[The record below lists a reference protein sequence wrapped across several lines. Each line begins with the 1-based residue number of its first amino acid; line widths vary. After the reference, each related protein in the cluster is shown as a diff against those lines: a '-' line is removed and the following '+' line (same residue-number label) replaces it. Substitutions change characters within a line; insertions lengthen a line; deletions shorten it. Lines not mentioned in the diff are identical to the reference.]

1 MRELAGSIVPV
12 VTPFTADGGV
22 DLDTFAALMD
32 WHARAGSHGVVITG
46 TSGEPSVLTV
56 AERGALVRTA
66 VEVAAGRLTV
76 VAATGSQS
84 LADTLELSAVA
95 ERAGADALLVVTPYY
110 IKPPQDGLLAYFDTV
125 AGSVD
130 LPMLIYHI
138 PGRTGVQM
146 APTTVAR
153 LSEIRPTVVG
163 MKHAS
168 TDLEYLSE
176 LFSRLSPGFRVFAG
190 LEEHGFSMLALGAVG
205 VMNAVGNIA
214 PDMVAQLCD
223 AMAAGSLAHA
233 RALHYQ
239 LLELNRAIF
248 WETNPIPIKYL
259 MVRLGLLPANAHR
272 LPMTPAG
279 PELMRRLDDLLQR
292 TEWLTGA
299 DVRSAGFC
307 TAG

>member
-1 MRELAGSIVPV
+1 
-12 VTPFTADGGV
+12 
-22 DLDTFAALMD
+22 
-32 WHARAGSHGVVITG
+32 
-46 TSGEPSVLTV
+46 
-56 AERGALVRTA
+56 
-66 VEVAAGRLTV
+66 
-76 VAATGSQS
+76 
-84 LADTLELSAVA
+84 
-95 ERAGADALLVVTPYY
+95 
-110 IKPPQDGLLAYFDTV
+110 
-125 AGSVD
+125 
-130 LPMLIYHI
+130 
-138 PGRTGVQM
+138 
-146 APTTVAR
+146 
-153 LSEIRPTVVG
+153 
-163 MKHAS
+163 
-168 TDLEYLSE
+168 